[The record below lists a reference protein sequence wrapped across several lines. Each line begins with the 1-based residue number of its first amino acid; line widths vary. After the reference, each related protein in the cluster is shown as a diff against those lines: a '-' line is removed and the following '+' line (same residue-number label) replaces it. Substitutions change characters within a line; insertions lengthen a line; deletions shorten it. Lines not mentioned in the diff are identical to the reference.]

1 MEQMEQVGESQVEV
15 FENDISLYLSMFCEE
30 KNIEDMKKESQS
42 VWNAALMYIHRH
54 AFNDK
59 GILKRHENIVVDGA
73 IMSSTFNAYNF
84 DLVDIVCDLY
94 IYLCMQY
101 DKEVSIIGFSL
112 LTGIDRDTIGAW
124 GREEVKLS
132 PKSTAI
138 NQKLRDFR
146 EESLSAKLAT
156 ANKNPVGI
164 LAILNRHYQWNLPGV
179 SREKIEKK
187 ERSPEQIA
195 EQYGEPIKGLPEVP
209 DS

>member
-1 MEQMEQVGESQVEV
+1 MEQVEKVEESQVEV

-42 VWNAALMYIHRH
+42 VWNAALMYICKHV
-54 AFNDK
+54 FK
-59 GILKRHENIVVDGA
+59 GKDLLKQKRNVVTDGA
-73 IMSSTFNAYNF
+73 IMSSTFNAY
-84 DLVDIVCDLY
+84 DYDIVDQLVDYY
-94 IYLCMQY
+94 IFLCMSF
-101 DKEVSIIGFSL
+101 DKEVSLIGFSL
-112 LTGIDRDTIGAW
+112 LSGIERDTLQGWRAD
-124 GREEVKLS
+124 GTKLS
-132 PKSTAI
+132 SKSSYIA
-138 NQKLRDFR
+138 QKIYDFR

-179 SREKIEKK
+179 SREKAEKK

-195 EQYGEPIKGLPEVP
+195 EQYAEPLKGLPDMP